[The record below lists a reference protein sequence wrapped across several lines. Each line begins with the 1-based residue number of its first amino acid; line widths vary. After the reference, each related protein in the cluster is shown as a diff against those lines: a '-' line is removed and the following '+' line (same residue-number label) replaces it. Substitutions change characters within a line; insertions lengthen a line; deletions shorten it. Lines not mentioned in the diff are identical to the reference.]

1 MSERSRAGD
10 STVVTSRGITR
21 NEREY
26 SDDKEEDMADR
37 NDGGNGAKPWAV
49 LSDLG
54 YGCIHWRRFH
64 G

>member
-1 MSERSRAGD
+1 
-10 STVVTSRGITR
+10 
-21 NEREY
+21 
-26 SDDKEEDMADR
+26 MADR